1 MQDSRTPLPRQPRI
15 RLDVTACLICSDGE
29 KLKVTVIDLS
39 SDGFRVKVPEPL
51 FVNERV
57 QLEMGRAGFADAVI
71 RWVSDGEAGGVFAPA
86 L

>member
-1 MQDSRTPLPRQPRI
+1 MQDSTTPVPRQPRV

-29 KLKVTVIDLS
+29 RLEVTVIDLS
-39 SDGFRVKVPEPL
+39 GEGFRVKVPEPL

-57 QLEMGRAGFADAVI
+57 QLEMGRSGYAEAII
-71 RWVSDGEAGGVFAPA
+71 RWVSDGEAGGLFTSP